1 MQPIYPSRLSLCFL
15 VSIALIATT
24 VSAQQPKAVPPK
36 AVSPAVTVVITP
48 TTQGVMVGKT
58 QQFSATVAGS
68 TNLSVTWTVN
78 QVPSGN
84 ANFGTISASGLFT
97 APAAVPAPN
106 TVTVTATSVA
116 DPKQFAS
123 ATITVQP
130 TVNVSPTTQGVEIG
144 KTQQFTATVT
154 GNSNSTVT
162 WSVNQIAGGNA
173 NLGVISASGLYTAP
187 SAVPSPSAVTVTATS
202 VADSTQ
208 SASARVTVQPAG
220 ARPQS
225 MSISISPPAISPVN
239 GKVPTSASVSVSVN
253 GCNGDSAIDLTTGG
267 YTLGMTGVGNTFS
280 TPSLNKCFLT
290 STLAIG
296 AGPGDFSVV
305 LYDGKNALGETS
317 LGVLDATAGPI
328 PSGLTPQVDVMYQ
341 VLSQSV
347 CNDVFGKRVAR
358 NFYCIE
364 LKIGNNTGHPLQV
377 AGIGFSR
384 HIDELP
390 GNPSVIQANTS
401 YASTRAVLLR
411 EEVLSP
417 RNVFYHSVQA
427 AGLIMS
433 GLQPFFVASNASKHF
448 AIATSIV
455 SGPAL
460 AAIGIVGPDRVVGQ
474 LNNLDDESF
483 RDNQIIPNNTHIRTM
498 VFIEKRA
505 VTEELQDASHEYLQ
519 GLRSEFANNA
529 NQAAHDSGQLKTGGV
544 QPAADTQNSGVSP
557 DLQQI
562 EEKQIGVAQKQ
573 TQQTVM
579 NSEQKDT
586 SWLFGAFQKGGGH
599 SPLLVKMALGNVV
612 IVGDEIAYLQRVQV
626 QGGSSQPGS
635 PSGVAVTIS
644 PTAQNVVVGATQQFT
659 ATVTGGS
666 NTAVTWSVND
676 TAGGN
681 TTLGTVSTA
690 GLYTAP
696 ANIPSSNPVTVKAT
710 SAADST
716 QFSSATVTVTAN
728 PITVVISPTF
738 ATVAKTKTQ
747 QFSAT
752 VTGSTNATV
761 TWSVN
766 TVTGGNST
774 VGTITTAGLYTAPS
788 AVPNPSTV
796 TVTATSVAASTQ
808 SASAVVTIH

>member
-1 MQPIYPSRLSLCFL
+1 MQPIYPSRLSFCFL
-15 VSIALIATT
+15 VSLALIAAT
-24 VSAQQPKAVPPK
+24 VNAQQPKAVPP
-36 AVSPAVTVVITP
+36 AVTVAITP

-116 DPKQFAS
+116 DPKQSAS

-130 TVNVSPTTQGVEIG
+130 TVSVSPTTQGVEIG
-144 KTQQFTATVT
+144 KTQQFTASVT

-173 NLGVISASGLYTAP
+173 NLGMISATGLYTAP
-187 SAVPSPSAVTVTATS
+187 STVPSPSAVTVTATS

-225 MSISISPPAISPVN
+225 MSISVSPPAISPVG

-280 TPSLNKCFLT
+280 TPSLNKCFMT
-290 STLAIG
+290 SSLAIG

-328 PSGLTPQVDVMYQ
+328 PSGLAPQVDVMYQ

-433 GLQPFFVASNASKHF
+433 ALQPFFVSANASKHF

-505 VTEELQDASHEYLQ
+505 VTEELQDASREYLQ
-519 GLRSEFANNA
+519 GLRGEFANNA
-529 NQAAHDSGQLKTGGV
+529 NQAAHDFGQLKTDSAQLCCGH
-544 QPAADTQNSGVSP
+544 
-557 DLQQI
+557 
-562 EEKQIGVAQKQ
+562 EKLC
-573 TQQTVM
+573 
-579 NSEQKDT
+579 SF
-586 SWLFGAFQKGGGH
+586 S
-599 SPLLVKMALGNVV
+599 
-612 IVGDEIAYLQRVQV
+612 
-626 QGGSSQPGS
+626 GSSTDRGETDWRRS
-635 PSGVAVTIS
+635 EA
-644 PTAQNVVVGATQQFT
+644 
-659 ATVTGGS
+659 
-666 NTAVTWSVND
+666 
-676 TAGGN
+676 
-681 TTLGTVSTA
+681 
-690 GLYTAP
+690 
-696 ANIPSSNPVTVKAT
+696 
-710 SAADST
+710 
-716 QFSSATVTVTAN
+716 
-728 PITVVISPTF
+728 
-738 ATVAKTKTQ
+738 
-747 QFSAT
+747 
-752 VTGSTNATV
+752 
-761 TWSVN
+761 
-766 TVTGGNST
+766 NST
-774 VGTITTAGLYTAPS
+774 DRHEL
-788 AVPNPSTV
+788 
-796 TVTATSVAASTQ
+796 
-808 SASAVVTIH
+808 